1 MKRCAVISICD
12 LCAGVGSSAKSDAL
26 RYRQAHHP
34 KSIMQDK
41 VRHIALM
48 VGVLLLTNQPV
59 ARKTQKLCPKS
70 DVEKIQIQHQ
80 RYIPVY
86 RLSDKL

>member
-1 MKRCAVISICD
+1 
-12 LCAGVGSSAKSDAL
+12 
-26 RYRQAHHP
+26 
-34 KSIMQDK
+34 MQNK

-59 ARKTQKLCPKS
+59 ARKTQKLWPKS